1 MLDLVEQ
8 AARSGAIVFH
18 EEIARDGAQGKTLLL
33 GPQRVS
39 IARKHMQIFGEGN
52 TERLVFNAG
61 FPSIGQEEFE
71 AVREVVDNVDFCY
84 IGASG
89 RATIQEAQLLMRS
102 MRGAAFGRL
111 SIAVPVSGAMCAAM
125 MHRTPDVCLSQI
137 YDVVKF
143 ILDSENAF
151 CIDVAFMDAAR
162 ADIGFVAE
170 SAIALTEAGVSMI
183 IICDTVGGLFPAE
196 TRSFFDALLHRTED
210 KVSFVAHMHN
220 DLGFGLV
227 NTLEA
232 VSCGVRA
239 VTGSWLGLGER
250 SGMPAT
256 EQLLFALGHQTEML
270 SSRLNVP
277 SNIWS
282 QPPNLKEI
290 APTARF
296 VSQVV
301 GRPLLTTDPIVGPGV
316 NSISTGTP
324 FVDTLLFQPYDPEV
338 ALGVSPKIHI
348 TQLASKRVIEAALR
362 VRGLFLNVEQVEQL
376 LSLVKKTAYERG
388 VGILEEDDFLH
399 LLRQITG

>member
-1 MLDLVEQ
+1 MDRVEQ
-8 AARSGAIVFH
+8 AARSGAIIFH

-33 GPQRVS
+33 GHQRVS
-39 IARKHMQIFGEGN
+39 IARKHMQIFGEGDI
-52 TERLVFNAG
+52 ERLVFNAG

-71 AVREVVDNVDFCY
+71 TVREVVDNVDFCY

-89 RATIQEAQLLMRS
+89 RATIQEAQLLIRS

-111 SIAVPVSGAMCAAM
+111 SIAVPVSEAMCSAM
-125 MHRTPDVCLSQI
+125 MHKSPDVCLSQLQ
-137 YDVVKF
+137 DVVKF
-143 ILDSENAF
+143 ILDSETTS
-151 CIDVAFMDAAR
+151 CIDVAFMDATR

-170 SAIALTEAGVSMI
+170 AASALTEAGVSMI
-183 IICDTVGGLFPAE
+183 IICDTVGGLFPVE
-196 TRSFFDALLHRTED
+196 TRSFFGALLQRTKD

-324 FVDTLLFQPYDPEV
+324 FVDTLLFQPYDPE
-338 ALGVSPKIHI
+338 ATLGVSPKIHV

-362 VRGLFLNVEQVEQL
+362 VRGLSLDVEQVERL

-399 LLRQITG
+399 LLRQISY